1 MGLITK
7 KDVIRNMAALE
18 GMEDEEDGDEQG
30 YRGGFDVQESG
41 LFEDDD
47 NRRSADS
54 G

>member
-18 GMEDEEDGDEQG
+18 GMEEEDGDEQG

-41 LFEDDD
+41 LLEDDE